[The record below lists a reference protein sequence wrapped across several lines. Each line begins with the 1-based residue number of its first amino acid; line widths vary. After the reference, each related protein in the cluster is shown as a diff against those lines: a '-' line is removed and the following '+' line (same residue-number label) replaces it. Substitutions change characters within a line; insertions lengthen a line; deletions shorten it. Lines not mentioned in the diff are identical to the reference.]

1 MVTAKLYVVS
11 GRRSVQ
17 LTVMR
22 TAADWDIRAAR
33 LAGGEL
39 LRPQKIFD

>member
-1 MVTAKLYVVS
+1 MTAKLYVVA

-22 TAADWDIRAAR
+22 TEADSEIQPAQ
-33 LAGGEL
+33 LAGAEL
-39 LRPQKIFD
+39 LRPQEIFD